1 MRDGFGKTEVH
12 GGWGMKKLSVVWGWQ
27 KWEKRGW
34 KGGVAKVLGE
44 KLRLFQQKSVPLH
57 AILKC
62 GQIWAAC
69 NHSKKC

>member
-1 MRDGFGKTEVH
+1 MNDEAIWGVVDGKNG
-12 GGWGMKKLSVVWGWQ
+12 
-27 KWEKRGW
+27 EKGGW